1 MKRLYCLIVISL
13 FLGKTNSF
21 SQISPHGDCITALPM
36 CQFLNL
42 STAASL
48 GEGLNPNEVNPT
60 ALYNCLTSGE
70 RNSTWLELSVLTSG
84 LLSFSILPFNDN
96 SDYDY
101 AIYNLSNATCSDIFN
116 DQSLMVD
123 CNFSGSTFPSA
134 VTGPNGGP
142 NPQDGPPLQVLAGEH
157 YVMIVNNFTGINNVG
172 FSILMTALNTCT
184 IGDCSTITGKVFVD
198 ADMDCIESFEEIVI
212 EGTRVGL
219 VNSLGIVKYDA
230 TSNAAGV
237 FTLYYPQTTEDLSLQ
252 LVTASPFYSQS
263 CASVP
268 SVVPQSSGDQNIG
281 NARIAVNVT
290 LDCYYLSINHTNNR
304 MRNCLNNSRYIQ
316 VMNNGPQSSPAT
328 VLTLAYPGYVFPS
341 STAIV
346 LNYLDPNTVEVAIPE
361 ISPFSSFNFTI
372 NDSVAC
378 DAPAFSEACVNA
390 TLLNYTD
397 CTEDFDE
404 THLRINVN
412 CAQSPPESI
421 ESITITNL
429 NNIPIGPSR
438 NFQLIAFN
446 SLVYN
451 ESIELN
457 GNSAIT
463 YPLAFA
469 DGSAMYISEPGNYQ
483 YINNLHCDPPQATEF
498 FYQYSLLQGENPNTV
513 TTCNVVFNSYDPND
527 KTGFPR
533 GEGDDHLIG
542 RDTPLKYVIRFQN
555 TGNDTAYKVV
565 IRDTLPDYL
574 DESTVVK
581 GLSSHPCRYERSL
594 NELIFTF
601 EPIALVD
608 SATNEPE
615 SQGFIEFTVKQ
626 KSSNPVNYVINNSAA
641 IYFDFNDPIFTNTY
655 KYTVSPVTGFE
666 QIPKVQ
672 FNVFPNPGS
681 QLLNVSLD
689 KSILKNNRPVLLTM
703 TDYLGRVVHSESIK
717 STEFLIN
724 TEQLSSGLYL
734 LECKVDGKSLGHS
747 KWIKN

>member
-1 MKRLYCLIVISL
+1 
-13 FLGKTNSF
+13 
-21 SQISPHGDCITALPM
+21 M

-48 GEGLNPNEVNPT
+48 GEGLNPNEVNPNGMG
-60 ALYNCLTSGE
+60 NCLTSGE
-70 RNSTWLELSVLTSG
+70 RNSTWLEFSVLTSG

-101 AIYNLSNATCSDIFN
+101 AIYNLSNATCADIFT
-116 DQSLMVD
+116 DPSLMVA
-123 CNFSGSTFPSA
+123 CNFSGSTFPTA
-134 VTGPNGGP
+134 ETGPNGGP
-142 NPQDGPPLQVLAGEH
+142 NPQDSPGLDVLAGER
-157 YVMIVNNFTGINNVG
+157 YLVLVNNFSGLNNEG
-172 FSILMTALNTCT
+172 YSIITNSLNTCV
-184 IGDCSTITGKVFVD
+184 IGDCSTITGKVYVD
-198 ADMDCIESFEEIVI
+198 ADNDCNESSSELTI
-212 EGTRVGL
+212 EGARVGL
-219 VNSLGIVKYDA
+219 FNSDNIVKYEA
-230 TSNAAGV
+230 TTNAAGV
-237 FTLYYPQTTEDLSLQ
+237 FTLYYPNTFEDLTLR
-252 LVTASPFYSQS
+252 LVTASQFYSPS
-263 CASVP
+263 CPASPEIVP
-268 SVVPQSSGDQNIG
+268 PSTTIQNIG

-290 LDCYYLSINHTNNR
+290 LDCYYLSMNHTNNR

-316 VMNNGPQSSPAT
+316 VMNNGSQPSSAT
-328 VLTLAYPGYVFPS
+328 VLTLAYPDYVFPS
-341 STAIV
+341 STAIA

-412 CAQSPPESI
+412 CAQSPPESS

-446 SLVYN
+446 SIVYN

-457 GNSAIT
+457 GNSSLT
-463 YPLAFA
+463 YPLAFE
-469 DGSAMYISEPGNYQ
+469 DGLALYIIEPGNYQ
-483 YINNLHCDPPQATEF
+483 YINNLYCDPPQATEF
-498 FYQYSLLQGENPNTV
+498 FYQYSLLQGGNPNTV

-527 KTGFPR
+527 KTGYPR

-542 RDTPLKYVIRFQN
+542 RDTPLKYIIRFQN

-626 KSSNPVNYVINNSAA
+626 KSSNPLNYVINNSAA

-703 TDYLGRVVHSESIK
+703 TDYLGSVVHSESIK

-724 TEQLSSGLYL
+724 TEHLSSGLYL
-734 LECKVDGKSLGHS
+734 LECKVEGKSLGHS